1 MTIPYLV
8 PHPFFL
14 LDFFPVAWNA
24 QIPLFLVKNLF
35 SLNSISSFIH
45 ENFTHNSRPGWFQSV
60 LNFFSTWL
68 PKWLS
73 GKTIWLPIQ
82 KTQSMQFRSLGQ
94 EDPLEEDMATHSSVL
109 AWEIPWTE
117 EPGGLYP
124 MGSQRVGHSWACMR
138 LSLYLRNGE
147 YIIYVYRLILPPH
160 LGCNPLDLQDDI
172 HFFQKYFLPFL
183 TRCCGFPKCSADN

>member
-8 PHPFFL
+8 PHPCFL
-14 LDFFPVAWNA
+14 LDFSPVAWNA

-45 ENFTHNSRPGWFQSV
+45 EKFTHNSRPGWFQSV

-73 GKTIWLPIQ
+73 GKRICLPVR
-82 KTQSMQFRSLGQ
+82 KTQSMQFQSLGQ
-94 EDPLEEDMATHSSVL
+94 EDPLEEDMATHSNIL

-117 EPGGLYP
+117 EPVGLHP
-124 MGSQRVGHSWACMR
+124 TGHRVGHDRPCMQCV
-138 LSLYLRNGE
+138 SVPVQWKTHYLC
-147 YIIYVYRLILPPH
+147 L
-160 LGCNPLDLQDDI
+160 
-172 HFFQKYFLPFL
+172 
-183 TRCCGFPKCSADN
+183 